1 MATKYTKTQ
10 ITETAP
16 NWSASGAEPPS
27 TMKSQG
33 FLSGYKPPAAYFN
46 WFWTKVSVLF
56 GQILTVVNKIQDY
69 LNNKCFYIRQD
80 IGYISTVGY
89 LVSYMN
95 QGAAMD
101 ETVILSFLADVSLFR
116 AFGIVKDDEGEL
128 NCKLK
133 VITFP
138 KKGIVLKYN
147 RGGFEKVETAIS
159 DRSLSTAKIDA
170 TLHTAVYGGT
180 ADTLPD
186 LIAML
191 EDSDDDVVVTY
202 FDIGNGS
209 LRSITHNADFGMYNS
224 YNGMLCCDNGYFFTI
239 DDNGVLIQKTQINA
253 SALVDGSITKE
264 KLSAEL
270 KAELGLN

>member
-16 NWSASGAEPPS
+16 NWSASGAEPSS

-101 ETVILSFLADVSLFR
+101 ETVVLSFLADAGLFR
-116 AFGIVKDDEGEL
+116 SFGIVKDDEGEL

-147 RGGFEKVETAIS
+147 RGGFEKVDTVIS
-159 DRSLSTAKIDA
+159 DRSLTTSKIDA
-170 TLHTAVYGGT
+170 TLHTAEYGGT
-180 ADTLPD
+180 VSTLPD
-186 LIAML
+186 LENIIA
-191 EDSDDDVVVTY
+191 EIESDDAVVLY
-202 FDIGNGS
+202 FDVGQGS
-209 LRSITHNADFGMYNS
+209 LRSITHNADFGVYLS
-224 YNGMLCCDNGYFFTI
+224 YNGMLAMDNGYFFTI
-239 DDNGVLIQKTQINA
+239 NDGGLTQKTMIYG
-253 SALVDGSITKE
+253 SALADGSITKA